1 MHFDDLLAHTERIR
15 EIADSHGATN
25 LAVFGSVARNQAGP
39 NSDVDLLVDLPHH
52 TGLLDRIA
60 LKQALEDALHCRV
73 DLVRRRN
80 LKPSVLAAAER
91 DAVSLQ

>member
-1 MHFDDLLAHTERIR
+1 MHFDDLLAHAERIS

-39 NSDVDLLVDLPHH
+39 NSDVDLLVDLPPH

-60 LKQALEDALHCRV
+60 LKQALEDALQFRLWGTNSRGAIQGPWRILGYCW
-73 DLVRRRN
+73 
-80 LKPSVLAAAER
+80 
-91 DAVSLQ
+91 